1 VQIWGPQA
9 PPDIEHGPVDI
20 VDLPIENGDF
30 PGYPKNSPS
39 SLTVDFPMPNADFP
53 VRKLS
58 TLRTPRRLRRGCP
71 LIITVQD
78 YSMGTYEKHII
89 IEMYTGINMYYTIS
103 HNFIAANFLLV

>member
-9 PPDIEHGPVDI
+9 PDIEHGPVEI

-39 SLTVDFPMPNADFP
+39 SFTVDFPMPNADFP

-58 TLRTPRRLRRGCP
+58 TFTRGHHDASEEAARDYHHCTRLFNG
-71 LIITVQD
+71 
-78 YSMGTYEKHII
+78 HI
-89 IEMYTGINMYYTIS
+89 
-103 HNFIAANFLLV
+103 